1 MVLQNLSEVNFAN
14 SDDLIHLPKNGKV
27 SLSVKTLG
35 KKESQLFKFKV
46 LNALTEP
53 KVHPEIEFL
62 LDI

>member
-1 MVLQNLSEVNFAN
+1 
-14 SDDLIHLPKNGKV
+14 LPKNGKV

-46 LNALTEP
+46 LNALIEP